1 MWGYDAQAIIRAE
14 GAPLGRISRAMAE
27 KKRRGVGPRDDGAEA
42 PASTGEAT
50 LSADSEAGLRYSRI
64 IAKLGTNVL
73 TAGTDRLDLEMMSSL
88 VGQVAHLHRR
98 GADVIVVTS
107 GAIAAGRH
115 RLGLARDRRD
125 MPFRQV
131 LASVGQSHLM
141 QSYDQLFA
149 WHDIVV
155 AQALLTRRDLSD
167 RVGYLNARNTLL
179 ALMELRAVPIVNEN
193 DAVAVEEIEGAK
205 IGDNDNLSAL
215 VANLVDADLL
225 ALLTDTA
232 GLYTADP
239 HRRKDARLIAQVDH
253 IDEEIE
259 RVAQGAPGGPNSRG
273 VGGMATKIEA
283 ARLATAGGTD
293 VVIADGHER
302 DVLLRLAQGER
313 LGTFFPAL
321 TDRMESRKR
330 WMLSGLATRGR
341 IVVDAGAAEAL
352 RRENKSLL
360 PAGVRE
366 VEGPF
371 ERGDAVNIH
380 GPDGERIACGV
391 TNYCDREVAA
401 IRGLRSDRIAGVL
414 GHEYGAEVVHRNNLV
429 LL

>member
-1 MWGYDAQAIIRAE
+1 
-14 GAPLGRISRAMAE
+14 MAE
-27 KKRRGVGPRDDGAEA
+27 KKGRSRPGRDG
-42 PASTGEAT
+42 GEAIT
-50 LSADSEAGLRYSRI
+50 PAGEAGLPAAEAGLRYQRI

-73 TAGTDRLDLEMMSSL
+73 TAGTDRLNLEMMSAL
-88 VGQVAHLHRR
+88 VGQVARLHGQ

-115 RLGLARDRRD
+115 RLGLTRGRRD

-131 LASVGQSHLM
+131 LASVGQSHIM

-155 AQALLTRRDLSD
+155 AQALLSRRDLSD
-167 RVGYLNARNTLL
+167 RVSYLNARNTLL
-179 ALMELRAVPIVNEN
+179 ALLELRAVPIVNEN
-193 DAVAVEEIEGAK
+193 DAVAVEEIEGAS

-239 HRRKDARLIAQVDH
+239 HRDRDARLITQVDR
-253 IDEEIE
+253 IDDEIE
-259 RVAQGAPGGPNSRG
+259 RVARGSPGGPDSRG
-273 VGGMATKIEA
+273 VGGMATKVEA
-283 ARLATAGGTD
+283 ARLATAGGAD

-302 DVLLRLAQGER
+302 DVLVRLAGGER
-313 LGTFFPAL
+313 LGTFFPASA
-321 TDRMESRKR
+321 DRMESRKR

-341 IVVDAGAAEAL
+341 IVVDAGAARAL

-371 ERGDAVNIH
+371 ERGDAVNID
-380 GPDGERIACGV
+380 GPDGERIACGI
-391 TNYCDREVAA
+391 TNYSDREVEA
-401 IRGLRSDRIAGVL
+401 IRGLRSDRIAEAL

-429 LL
+429 VL